1 MTSTCKRLMTLG
13 GPYTREPVYV
23 CKRER
28 ERRRRRK
35 GLREGGSEYALAVLR
50 MEGEGNGGT
59 YNRR

>member
-28 ERRRRRK
+28 ER
-35 GLREGGSEYALAVLR
+35 GG
-50 MEGEGNGGT
+50 GGKD
-59 YNRR
+59 